1 MELQELLKKVRQ
13 IEFKTKKLSKE
24 LFSGN
29 YASTFK
35 GRGMSFSE
43 VRAYTYGDDIRN
55 IDWNVTSRSGEPF
68 VKEYEEERELTF
80 MLLIDISSSMEFGS
94 KQRKRDFVAEI
105 AATLAFSSL
114 KNNDKVGVLF
124 FTDRIEKYIPPKKG
138 KLHILRIIRE
148 LLETEPTGNQTDI
161 GEALRFLHNTL
172 KKRTTAFILSD
183 FLESSSFDNALSLVQ
198 SKHQIYGLRIEDDAE
213 YHFEN
218 LGLIQHYNAEK
229 GTFEWVNAKNEARKI
244 QEIISANALASEKL
258 FRKKGLGFAHLNAKE
273 SFVPILSK
281 MFKG

>member
-80 MLLIDISSSMEFGS
+80 MLLIDISSSMDFGS
-94 KQRKRDFVAEI
+94 MQRKRDFVAEI

-183 FLESSSFDNALSLVQ
+183 FLESNSFEKELSLVQ
-198 SKHQIYGLRIEDDAE
+198 AKHQIYGIRIEDDAE

-218 LGLIQHYNAEK
+218 LGLIQLYNAEK
-229 GTFEWVNAKNEARKI
+229 ETFEWVNAKNEAHKI
-244 QEIISANALASEKL
+244 QETISANAIESEKI
-258 FRKKGLGFAHLNAKE
+258 FRKKGLGFAHLNGKE

>member
-80 MLLIDISSSMEFGS
+80 MLLIDISSSMDFGS
-94 KQRKRDFVAEI
+94 MQRKRDFVAEI

-124 FTDRIEKYIPPKKG
+124 FTERIEN
-138 KLHILRIIRE
+138 HT
-148 LLETEPTGNQTDI
+148 LENQEITQEKI
-161 GEALRFLHNTL
+161 YSIFQ
-172 KKRTTAFILSD
+172 KTTA
-183 FLESSSFDNALSLVQ
+183 
-198 SKHQIYGLRIEDDAE
+198 H
-213 YHFEN
+213 
-218 LGLIQHYNAEK
+218 LGNNDLI
-229 GTFEWVNAKNEARKI
+229 NAKKTLI
-244 QEIISANALASEKL
+244 ALGIVTTIFGMKQKDKDLVML
-258 FRKKGLGFAHLNAKE
+258 FT
-273 SFVPILSK
+273 ILI
-281 MFKG
+281 